1 MNRLSRPTALKIAAV
16 LSFLLSASGV
26 IFSLPLIA
34 QGATAVEQGGET
46 PPYFILLVALIV
58 GVVGVVAAFGAW
70 KGQRWGIILTIFA
83 NVVNGLSAAPGM
95 LFAPTPGLLIAAS
108 VTVVLGIAIIVLC
121 LWPDRKL
128 ATA

>member
-46 PPYFILLVALIV
+46 PPYFVLLSGLIF
-58 GVVGVVAAFGAW
+58 GVVGIVAAFGTW
-70 KGQRWGIILTIFA
+70 KGQRWGIILTILA
-83 NVVNGLSAAPGM
+83 NVVNGLGAAPGL

-108 VTVVLGIAIIVLC
+108 VTVVLSIAIIVLC

>member
-1 MNRLSRPTALKIAAV
+1 MNRLSRSTALKTAAV

-34 QGATAVEQGGET
+34 QGATAVDQGGET
-46 PPYFILLVALIV
+46 PPYFILLLALIV
-58 GVVGVVAAFGAW
+58 GVVGVVAAFGTW
-70 KGQRWGIILTIFA
+70 KGQRWGIILTIVA
-83 NVVNGLSAAPGM
+83 NVVNGLGAAPGI
-95 LFAPTPGLLIAAS
+95 LFAPTPGLLISAS

>member
-1 MNRLSRPTALKIAAV
+1 MNRLSRSTALKTAAV

-46 PPYFILLVALIV
+46 PPYFILLLALIV

-70 KGQRWGIILTIFA
+70 KGQRWGIILTILA

>member
-1 MNRLSRPTALKIAAV
+1 MNRLSRSTALKTAAV
-16 LSFLLSASGV
+16 LSFLLSASGL

-34 QGATAVEQGGET
+34 QGATAVDQGGET
-46 PPYFILLVALIV
+46 PPYFILLLGLIM

-95 LFAPTPGLLIAAS
+95 LFAPTPGFLIAAS
-108 VTVVLGIAIIVLC
+108 VTVVLSIAIIVLC